1 MLTEQINKGMELVED
16 RLVSVVKT
24 DVQTLSEA
32 SAHIISSG
40 GKRVRPKLLMLV
52 YLACGGRNV
61 EEVIDLAASIEM
73 VHTATLV
80 HDDIN
85 DHSDFRRGKVA
96 VHKRWG
102 RTFALLTGDYLFTKV
117 YELMAPYGN
126 PFNVMMSDACVKL
139 VEGETLQAH
148 AAKTGEIDR
157 EIYKKIIAR
166 KTASLFEA
174 AASMGSAYA
183 GAPQETIDALT
194 SYGYNLGMSFQLVDD
209 ILDVIG
215 DAEEM
220 GKPVGLDVAQARG
233 VVVAENG
240 ANGSAYSNGNGNGN
254 GNGVAIAERPV
265 LAEDDPV
272 KRMME
277 RMRSSGALEIARLQ
291 AEEMS
296 QRARKNLQVLPES
309 EAKAELDNLIDL
321 VLNRTN

>member
-1 MLTEQINKGMELVED
+1 MKQLTHKIEQGLEKVED
-16 RLVSVVKT
+16 RLLSVVET
-24 DVQTLSEA
+24 DVETLHDA

-40 GKRVRPKLLMLV
+40 GKRVRPKLLMLA
-52 YLACGGRNV
+52 YAACGGQDIDT
-61 EEVIDLAASIEM
+61 VIDLASSVEM

-148 AAKTGEIDR
+148 VAKTGEIDR

-166 KTASLFEA
+166 KTASLFEVA
-174 AASMGSAYA
+174 TKMGAAYA
-183 GAPQETIDALT
+183 GATDQEVEALKQ
-194 SYGYNLGMSFQLVDD
+194 YGYNLGMAFQLVDD

-215 DAEEM
+215 DAAEM
-220 GKPVGLDVAQARG
+220 GKPVGLDVAQGRG
-233 VVVAENG
+233 VVVAE
-240 ANGSAYSNGNGNGN
+240 AAVAAESYSNGNGNGAA
-254 GNGVAIAERPV
+254 VAQALPD
-265 LAEDDPV
+265 DDPV
-272 KRMME
+272 KRMMD
-277 RMRSSGALEIARLQ
+277 RMRESGALELAKMQ
-291 AEEMS
+291 AFEMGN
-296 QRARKNLQVLPES
+296 RARAALEIIPES
-309 EAKAELDNLIDL
+309 DAKDELNDLIDL
-321 VLNRTN
+321 VLDRTA